1 MINFCISCILTLMS
15 LCAFST
21 TAFGLPAHRRSK
33 SDARGL
39 IALHAKATFSARNA
53 GQLWSVPIKATAHNS
68 AYVLRLEDPFYWYGG
83 ELEGVTLALHR
94 AAEESNGRFM
104 DENLLTRGASRDGT
118 QEFQFEADDL
128 ARGMQ
133 KMAFGRTRTIRVPE
147 SGLVVKITVLNARVT
162 PLASGDF
169 QLDSL
174 DLKIDVYGARR

>member
-1 MINFCISCILTLMS
+1 MPRLL
-15 LCAFST
+15 
-21 TAFGLPAHRRSK
+21 
-33 SDARGL
+33 
-39 IALHAKATFSARNA
+39 FSARNA

-104 DENLLTRGASRDGT
+104 DENLLTRGVSRDGT

-162 PLASGDF
+162 PLALGRFSAGFAGLEDRCLWS
-169 QLDSL
+169 QAVVSIP
-174 DLKIDVYGARR
+174 KGARFSYENHR